1 MFVLSRVQLFVTLWT
16 VARQA
21 PLSVG
26 FSRQEYWSGLPFP
39 PPGDIPDPGT
49 KPTSPALAGGFFTT
63 ELPGIIVIA
72 IKWKNWDLNPC
83 QLRNGCLWTVVL
95 EKTLE
100 SPLHS
105 NKLKPVNLKGNQPWI
120 LIGRTEAEA
129 ETPVFWSLMWTA
141 DSLKSPWCWERL
153 RAEGEEGVRGWGG
166 WMASPIQWTWT
177 WANFRRWWG
186 TGRSGVLQSMGSQR
200 VRRDW
205 ATEQQPRTESML
217 KIITLLTA
225 SCWILLPVHWR
236 FMSVSVSKFLWY
248 FGRKLGMI
256 GNL

>member
-16 VARQA
+16 VACQV

-26 FSRQEYWSGLPFP
+26 FSRQEYRSGLPFP

-72 IKWKNWDLNPC
+72 IKWKSWDLNPC
-83 QLRNGCLWTVVL
+83 QPRNGCLWTVAL

-120 LIGRTEAEA
+120 LGGKTCWSWSSSILVLLWEQPTH
-129 ETPVFWSLMWTA
+129 WKSLMLGKIEGRRRRGHQRMRWLDGITNAMDMNLGKLWEMRTDGEAWRATVHGITKSQTWLGDWTTT
-141 DSLKSPWCWERL
+141 K
-153 RAEGEEGVRGWGG
+153 
-166 WMASPIQWTWT
+166 
-177 WANFRRWWG
+177 
-186 TGRSGVLQSMGSQR
+186 LQ
-200 VRRDW
+200 RDQ
-205 ATEQQPRTESML
+205 TNQS
-217 KIITLLTA
+217 
-225 SCWILLPVHWR
+225 
-236 FMSVSVSKFLWY
+236 
-248 FGRKLGMI
+248 
-256 GNL
+256 